1 MNAMMAMLGE
11 LTRDPSKPTL
21 AVLGTRD
28 DGGKIIVASTE
39 GTHAAEI
46 HNAAEILNSISVH
59 IDGGGG
65 GSPTMAQG
73 GGSKSDG
80 IPDALESARQL
91 LGL

>member
-1 MNAMMAMLGE
+1 MSMIGE

-21 AVLGTRD
+21 AILGTRD
-28 DGGKIIVASTE
+28 GGGKLIVAITE
-39 GTHAAEI
+39 GTIAAEA
-46 HNAAEILNSISVH
+46 HSAVEILNSIASH

-80 IPDALESARQL
+80 IPTALESARQL